1 MAFSPLNYDIDE
13 KMPEWWRN
21 DPFLEVTNKY
31 AMEIIRDTL
40 GLLLPQ
46 LSPEQ
51 PWQVWKT
58 LPEEY
63 NWEHT
68 YQDYEDLLGTR
79 ADSKYC
85 TGTLGL
91 GTNKII
97 VAKMPNTKRPCDAI
111 IDIDVGPIIQ
121 NSEYNKSSYNT
132 IKELVL
138 VNKNQKLIISDINT
152 NTKIRINTKDQTVAI
167 NGVTNT
173 QKINGGIKKIYATP
187 REKSDDLKLLDEN
200 KKTELI
206 LYTTHGEPC
215 ELQLSVKLLHPV
227 YVTEQNIK
235 IHSVSMF
242 PIKSVQLY
250 GYFCHEFNNKN
261 GWVYLFNKTY
271 AKEENIVHDR
281 ITKQFDCEIF
291 YIKIQYYGIALPIT
305 IGFPQE
311 ELAANSVFQTNAFLD
326 YWGEIFSLPRRY
338 YKQDIK
344 IEEERDTYPRY
355 YRYNIEQDYW
365 YERRILNEYK
375 INDDKVNSLLIQD
388 TDGNNMAMVNCIDP
402 YIENLYIYTESILPQ
417 DIIKQSVEN
426 IYPTYIITEHKD
438 ENQEWD
444 NPNNMKTANDSF
456 ALSILDNYNE
466 ESIKDN
472 SYKADL
478 LHLYFE
484 IPELPENALVN
495 GMSLKMKGVVDQ
507 HSEDLFIDERS
518 YAEINKKHTF
528 ASGNIAWDKIKV
540 PISAGDE
547 RWPLSEHAYTLGG
560 KNSIFTSF
568 ALESLSKEELLKGC
582 QFNET
587 EIRPYLHIALGFS
600 NANDVIITTMKIFN
614 LGLNLYYQLIEH
626 DLAIE
631 HQISSRQITKQDTEV
646 LKLKFTNNS
655 DIKIQNKKAF
665 IVVPSELN
673 IKNEDKEID
682 ITLNPKET
690 LVKIINIRPNGDTG
704 KFNFLVIYDDQIISE
719 EVIVL

>member
-85 TGTLGL
+85 SGTLGL

-97 VAKMPNTKRPCDAI
+97 GAKMPNTKRPCDAI

-152 NTKIRINTKDQTVAI
+152 NTKIRINTKDQTVTI

-206 LYTTHGEPC
+206 LYTTYGEPC

-311 ELAANSVFQTNAFLD
+311 ELAANSVFQD
-326 YWGEIFSLPRRY
+326 R
-338 YKQDIK
+338 K
-344 IEEERDTYPRY
+344 
-355 YRYNIEQDYW
+355 
-365 YERRILNEYK
+365 
-375 INDDKVNSLLIQD
+375 
-388 TDGNNMAMVNCIDP
+388 
-402 YIENLYIYTESILPQ
+402 
-417 DIIKQSVEN
+417 SV
-426 IYPTYIITEHKD
+426 
-438 ENQEWD
+438 
-444 NPNNMKTANDSF
+444 
-456 ALSILDNYNE
+456 
-466 ESIKDN
+466 
-472 SYKADL
+472 
-478 LHLYFE
+478 
-484 IPELPENALVN
+484 
-495 GMSLKMKGVVDQ
+495 
-507 HSEDLFIDERS
+507 
-518 YAEINKKHTF
+518 
-528 ASGNIAWDKIKV
+528 
-540 PISAGDE
+540 
-547 RWPLSEHAYTLGG
+547 
-560 KNSIFTSF
+560 
-568 ALESLSKEELLKGC
+568 
-582 QFNET
+582 
-587 EIRPYLHIALGFS
+587 
-600 NANDVIITTMKIFN
+600 
-614 LGLNLYYQLIEH
+614 
-626 DLAIE
+626 
-631 HQISSRQITKQDTEV
+631 
-646 LKLKFTNNS
+646 
-655 DIKIQNKKAF
+655 
-665 IVVPSELN
+665 
-673 IKNEDKEID
+673 
-682 ITLNPKET
+682 
-690 LVKIINIRPNGDTG
+690 
-704 KFNFLVIYDDQIISE
+704 
-719 EVIVL
+719 